1 MLWST
6 HSEIQILVLHN
17 LVARILQNSAFQ
29 SNLMHL
35 LNSSGNRDKY
45 LMDRMLRNMIKL
57 AARFVCPTDLRYFP
71 MYYYQTSRYREA
83 LSVVAMTKIKIKIRH
98 GRCLCP
104 AHQMLYMEAFGGQSW
119 TFKMKHTA
127 RNYIVLNN
135 YIMHLDELIL
145 ECCNS
150 VCGFHSKS
158 FDITRFLK
166 VFPKKTPRE

>member
-6 HSEIQILVLHN
+6 HSEIQILVLQN
-17 LVARILQNSAFQ
+17 LVVRILQNSASLFN
-29 SNLMHL
+29 SMHL
-35 LNSSGNRDKY
+35 LNSSGNKDKY

-57 AARFVCPTDLRYFP
+57 AARFECPTDLRYFP

-98 GRCLCP
+98 GWVS
-104 AHQMLYMEAFGGQSW
+104 AQHTKWYIGAFGGQSW
-119 TFKMKHTA
+119 TFEMKHIA
-127 RNYIVLNN
+127 RKDRGLNN
-135 YIMHLDELIL
+135 HIMHLDELIL